1 MNKDVIEVQV
11 RAVLPL
17 EGSFAVFL
25 GNETKVFV
33 IYIDESVG
41 TAISMFMRGVSKER
55 PLTHDLVGHLLL
67 AFGAKVERVVIN
79 DINGSVFHARLIISA
94 ENELQTS
101 RKVIELDA
109 RPSDSIAMAVQ
120 QSAPI
125 FVAKNVWDTV
135 EDVSDTLAQI
145 EKKGLEAQQAVFTRG
160 GREIGWAFV
169 ATGKE
174 GNGTKPGTYR
184 ITEKIVDKY
193 SNRYGWIEDEWG
205 NKVQPDARYS
215 DPVPPGMVF
224 VPAPMPYWMR
234 LTWYGIGMHAGPI
247 PEPGRP
253 ASHGCIRL
261 PHALAPVLYEAVKVG
276 TPVTITP

>member
-67 AFGAKVERVVIN
+67 AFGARVERVVIN
-79 DINGSVFHARLIISA
+79 NINGSVFHARLIISA
-94 ENELQTS
+94 ENELQTT

-125 FVAKNVWDTV
+125 FVAKSVWDTV

-145 EKKGLEAQQAVFTRG
+145 EKKGLEVQQAA
-160 GREIGWAFV
+160 EA
-169 ATGKE
+169 AAE
-174 GNGTKPGTYR
+174 
-184 ITEKIVDKY
+184 
-193 SNRYGWIEDEWG
+193 EDE
-205 NKVQPDARYS
+205 DDDDIEELS
-215 DPVPPGMVF
+215 DEDIN
-224 VPAPMPYWMR
+224 
-234 LTWYGIGMHAGPI
+234 TIAGL
-247 PEPGRP
+247 EPGKSDEEYDDGFGGDDDDEEGEEWKK
-253 ASHGCIRL
+253 ADG
-261 PHALAPVLYEAVKVG
+261 
-276 TPVTITP
+276 

>member
-79 DINGSVFHARLIISA
+79 NINGSVFHARLIISA
-94 ENELQTS
+94 ENELHTT

-120 QSAPI
+120 QGAPI
-125 FVAKNVWDTV
+125 FVAKSVWDTV

-145 EKKGLEAQQAVFTRG
+145 EKKGLQAQQAAEAEATSEEEEDDDDDEDDIDEFSDEDIDTIAGIEPEEKSDDEYDDGFG
-160 GREIGWAFV
+160 GDDDDE
-169 ATGKE
+169 E
-174 GNGTKPGTYR
+174 G
-184 ITEKIVDKY
+184 E
-193 SNRYGWIEDEWG
+193 EWKKADG
-205 NKVQPDARYS
+205 
-215 DPVPPGMVF
+215 
-224 VPAPMPYWMR
+224 
-234 LTWYGIGMHAGPI
+234 
-247 PEPGRP
+247 
-253 ASHGCIRL
+253 
-261 PHALAPVLYEAVKVG
+261 
-276 TPVTITP
+276 

>member
-67 AFGAKVERVVIN
+67 AFGAKVDRVVIN
-79 DINGSVFHARLIISA
+79 NINGSVFHARLIISA
-94 ENELQTS
+94 ENELQTT

-125 FVAKNVWDTV
+125 FVAKNVWDSV

-145 EKKGLEAQQAVFTRG
+145 EKKGLEVQQAAEAAEDG
-160 GREIGWAFV
+160 
-169 ATGKE
+169 
-174 GNGTKPGTYR
+174 
-184 ITEKIVDKY
+184 DDD
-193 SNRYGWIEDEWG
+193 EDE
-205 NKVQPDARYS
+205 DDIEELS
-215 DPVPPGMVF
+215 DDDINTI
-224 VPAPMPYWMR
+224 A
-234 LTWYGIGMHAGPI
+234 GI
-247 PEPGRP
+247 EPGKGDDEYDDGFGGDDDDEEGEEWKK
-253 ASHGCIRL
+253 ADG
-261 PHALAPVLYEAVKVG
+261 
-276 TPVTITP
+276 

>member
-33 IYIDESVG
+33 IYLDESVG

-67 AFGAKVERVVIN
+67 AFGARVERVVIN
-79 DINGSVFHARLIISA
+79 NINGSVFHARLIISA
-94 ENELQTS
+94 ENELQTT

-125 FVAKNVWDTV
+125 FVAKSVWDTV

-145 EKKGLEAQQAVFTRG
+145 EKKGLEVQQAA
-160 GREIGWAFV
+160 EA
-169 ATGKE
+169 AAEEE
-174 GNGTKPGTYR
+174 GD
-184 ITEKIVDKY
+184 EDDDD
-193 SNRYGWIEDEWG
+193 IEEFSDEDI
-205 NKVQPDARYS
+205 NTIA
-215 DPVPPGMVF
+215 
-224 VPAPMPYWMR
+224 
-234 LTWYGIGMHAGPI
+234 GI
-247 PEPGRP
+247 EPGKGDEEYDDGFGGDDDDEEGEEWKK
-253 ASHGCIRL
+253 ADG
-261 PHALAPVLYEAVKVG
+261 
-276 TPVTITP
+276 

>member
-1 MNKDVIEVQV
+1 MNNDVIEVQV

-67 AFGAKVERVVIN
+67 AFGARVERVVIN
-79 DINGSVFHARLIISA
+79 NINGSVFHARLIISA
-94 ENELQTS
+94 ENELQTT

-125 FVAKNVWDTV
+125 FVAKTVWDSV

-145 EKKGLEAQQAVFTRG
+145 EKKGLEVQQAAEAAV
-160 GREIGWAFV
+160 E
-169 ATGKE
+169 
-174 GNGTKPGTYR
+174 
-184 ITEKIVDKY
+184 
-193 SNRYGWIEDEWG
+193 EDEDDDDD
-205 NKVQPDARYS
+205 VDEFS
-215 DPVPPGMVF
+215 DEDINTI
-224 VPAPMPYWMR
+224 A
-234 LTWYGIGMHAGPI
+234 GI
-247 PEPGRP
+247 EPGKGDDEYDDGFGGDDDDEEGEEWKK
-253 ASHGCIRL
+253 ADG
-261 PHALAPVLYEAVKVG
+261 
-276 TPVTITP
+276 

>member
-67 AFGAKVERVVIN
+67 AFGARVERVVIN
-79 DINGSVFHARLIISA
+79 NINGSVFHARLIISA
-94 ENELQTS
+94 ENELQTT

-125 FVAKNVWDTV
+125 FVAKSVWDSV

-145 EKKGLEAQQAVFTRG
+145 EKKGLEVQQAA
-160 GREIGWAFV
+160 EA
-169 ATGKE
+169 AAE
-174 GNGTKPGTYR
+174 
-184 ITEKIVDKY
+184 
-193 SNRYGWIEDEWG
+193 EDE
-205 NKVQPDARYS
+205 DDDIDEFS
-215 DPVPPGMVF
+215 DEDIN
-224 VPAPMPYWMR
+224 
-234 LTWYGIGMHAGPI
+234 TIAGL
-247 PEPGRP
+247 EPGKSDEEYDDGFGGGEDDDEEGEEWKK
-253 ASHGCIRL
+253 ADG
-261 PHALAPVLYEAVKVG
+261 
-276 TPVTITP
+276 

>member
-67 AFGAKVERVVIN
+67 AFGARVERVVIN
-79 DINGSVFHARLIISA
+79 NINGSVFHARLIISA
-94 ENELQTS
+94 ENELQTT

-125 FVAKNVWDTV
+125 FVAKSVWDTV

-145 EKKGLEAQQAVFTRG
+145 EKKGLEVQQAA
-160 GREIGWAFV
+160 EA
-169 ATGKE
+169 AAE
-174 GNGTKPGTYR
+174 
-184 ITEKIVDKY
+184 
-193 SNRYGWIEDEWG
+193 EDE
-205 NKVQPDARYS
+205 DDEDDIEEFS
-215 DPVPPGMVF
+215 DEDIN
-224 VPAPMPYWMR
+224 
-234 LTWYGIGMHAGPI
+234 TIAGL
-247 PEPGRP
+247 EPGKSEDEYDDGFGGDDDDEEGEEWKK
-253 ASHGCIRL
+253 ADG
-261 PHALAPVLYEAVKVG
+261 
-276 TPVTITP
+276 

>member
-1 MNKDVIEVQV
+1 MNKDVIEVLV

-79 DINGSVFHARLIISA
+79 NINGSVFHARLIISA

-101 RKVIELDA
+101 RKLIELDA

-125 FVAKNVWDTV
+125 FVAKSVWDTV

-145 EKKGLEAQQAVFTRG
+145 EKKGLEAQQAA
-160 GREIGWAFV
+160 EAPEE
-169 ATGKE
+169 E
-174 GNGTKPGTYR
+174 GD
-184 ITEKIVDKY
+184 EDDDDVDEL
-193 SNRYGWIEDEWG
+193 SDEDI
-205 NKVQPDARYS
+205 NSIA
-215 DPVPPGMVF
+215 
-224 VPAPMPYWMR
+224 
-234 LTWYGIGMHAGPI
+234 GI
-247 PEPGRP
+247 EPGKGDDEYDDGFGGDDDDEEGEEWKK
-253 ASHGCIRL
+253 ADG
-261 PHALAPVLYEAVKVG
+261 
-276 TPVTITP
+276 

>member
-25 GNETKVFV
+25 GNEEKVFV

-79 DINGSVFHARLIISA
+79 NINGSVFHARLIISA
-94 ENELQTS
+94 ENELQTT

-120 QSAPI
+120 QGAPI
-125 FVAKNVWDTV
+125 FVAKSVWDSV

-145 EKKGLEAQQAVFTRG
+145 EKKGLQAQQEAEASSEEEDG
-160 GREIGWAFV
+160 E
-169 ATGKE
+169 
-174 GNGTKPGTYR
+174 
-184 ITEKIVDKY
+184 DD
-193 SNRYGWIEDEWG
+193 EDEI
-205 NKVQPDARYS
+205 DEFS
-215 DPVPPGMVF
+215 DEDIDTI
-224 VPAPMPYWMR
+224 A
-234 LTWYGIGMHAGPI
+234 GIE
-247 PEPGRP
+247 PEEKSDDEYDDGFGGEDDDEEGEEWKK
-253 ASHGCIRL
+253 ADG
-261 PHALAPVLYEAVKVG
+261 
-276 TPVTITP
+276 

>member
-1 MNKDVIEVQV
+1 MQV

-25 GNETKVFV
+25 GNESKVFV

-79 DINGSVFHARLIISA
+79 NINGSVFHARLIISA
-94 ENELQTS
+94 ENELHTT

-120 QSAPI
+120 QGAPI
-125 FVAKNVWDTV
+125 FVAKSVWDSV

-145 EKKGLEAQQAVFTRG
+145 EKKGLQAQQEAEASSEEEDG
-160 GREIGWAFV
+160 E
-169 ATGKE
+169 
-174 GNGTKPGTYR
+174 
-184 ITEKIVDKY
+184 DD
-193 SNRYGWIEDEWG
+193 EDEI
-205 NKVQPDARYS
+205 DEFS
-215 DPVPPGMVF
+215 DEDIDTI
-224 VPAPMPYWMR
+224 A
-234 LTWYGIGMHAGPI
+234 GIE
-247 PEPGRP
+247 PEEKSDDEYDDGFGGEDDDEEGEEWKK
-253 ASHGCIRL
+253 ADG
-261 PHALAPVLYEAVKVG
+261 
-276 TPVTITP
+276 

>member
-79 DINGSVFHARLIISA
+79 NINGSVFHARLIISA
-94 ENELQTS
+94 ENELQTT

-125 FVAKNVWDTV
+125 FVAKSVWDTV
-135 EDVSDTLAQI
+135 EDVSETLAQI
-145 EKKGLEAQQAVFTRG
+145 EKKGLEVQQAA
-160 GREIGWAFV
+160 EA
-169 ATGKE
+169 AA
-174 GNGTKPGTYR
+174 
-184 ITEKIVDKY
+184 D
-193 SNRYGWIEDEWG
+193 EDE
-205 NKVQPDARYS
+205 DDEDDIEEFS
-215 DPVPPGMVF
+215 DEDIN
-224 VPAPMPYWMR
+224 
-234 LTWYGIGMHAGPI
+234 TIAGL
-247 PEPGRP
+247 EPGKSEDEYDDGFGGDDDDEEGEEWKK
-253 ASHGCIRL
+253 ADG
-261 PHALAPVLYEAVKVG
+261 
-276 TPVTITP
+276 